1 MKRSAPEKIET
12 EFGEFAPYVLQQV
25 GTSWCVFHESKTDNG
40 SEFWGAIIVAP
51 TRADALN
58 RFHAAIA
65 AEMGG
70 SDER

>member
-1 MKRSAPEKIET
+1 MKRGTPEKIET

-25 GTSWCVFHESKTDNG
+25 GDTWCVFHESKTDDG
-40 SEFWGAIIVAP
+40 AHFWGAIIVAP
-51 TRADALN
+51 TRTEALS

-70 SDER
+70 SDGR